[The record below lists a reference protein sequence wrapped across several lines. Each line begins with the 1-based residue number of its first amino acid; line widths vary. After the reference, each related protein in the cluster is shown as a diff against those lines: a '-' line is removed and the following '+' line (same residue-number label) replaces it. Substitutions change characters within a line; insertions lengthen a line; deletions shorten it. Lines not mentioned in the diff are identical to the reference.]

1 MSKNMP
7 RIRSSVIVGLGG
19 TGALAALH
27 AKRALT
33 QFYEKIPYNVKFL
46 ILDTDKRRPMPLKVN
61 IKGERWEVVK
71 IEESEFLP
79 LSVDDPLN
87 LISVSDSIKYP
98 NQGHS
103 QRRWRLSGTRKTGLP
118 RSCARGGVYHNKR
131 GGKRHVGHCRS

>member
-1 MSKNMP
+1 MSENMP

-71 IEESEFLP
+71 ILEAA
-79 LSVDDPLN
+79 
-87 LISVSDSIKYP
+87 LISMSLA
-98 NQGHS
+98 H
-103 QRRWRLSGTRKTGLP
+103 
-118 RSCARGGVYHNKR
+118 
-131 GGKRHVGHCRS
+131 